1 MSPRLW
7 YDSPMRYDLEIAGG
21 TIVDGTGRPGFRGS
35 VGIKDGRIIAVGELD
50 GSADAVLDA
59 EGAIVTPGFVD
70 IHTHYDG
77 QVSWDPDLAPSSLH
91 GVTTTVMGNCGVGFA
106 PVHTAD
112 RQRIIELMEGVEDI
126 PGSALAEGITWGWQ
140 SFPEYMDVIERLPH
154 AIDFAVQVPHDVLRV
169 YVMGERAV
177 AGQAATE
184 DDIARMRDL
193 VREALLAGA
202 VGFST
207 GRTDNHRTAQ
217 GQPTPASEA
226 TAREL
231 MGIAEGLV
239 GLSHGV
245 LQAVSDFDLLVSNDR
260 FHDEFDV
267 IERMAEAAPGHGASI
282 SLMQRDQSPEQWR
295 WIIERAERAHA
306 RGTTIRLQ
314 VAPRPIG
321 VMLGLQATFHPFMG
335 YPSYKAISR
344 LPLPEQVARMRDPA
358 MRARMLAEQTDKVAG
373 DGSSLPPLADILL
386 AQLDMVAKRL
396 YRLGEERPEYEPDP
410 RTCLWAEAQATGRT
424 TLEALYDALLEDEG
438 RALLY
443 FPIYNFMGLDLEVV
457 HAMLTHPLALP
468 GLSDG
473 GAHVGTICDASF
485 PTYLLSHWGR
495 DRARGRLPLETLVK
509 LQTHDTARHV
519 GMRDRGTVE
528 VGAKADL
535 NVIDLSQL
543 RLRPPHMV
551 ADLPAGGRRL
561 MQRAEGYRATL
572 VSGVVVARDGAL
584 TGARPGRLVR
594 MGR

>member
-1 MSPRLW
+1 
-7 YDSPMRYDLEIAGG
+7 MRYDLEIAGG

-35 VGIKDGRIIAVGELD
+35 VGIKDGRIVAVGELE
-50 GSADAVLDA
+50 GAAGEVLDA
-59 EGAIVTPGFVD
+59 QGAIVTPGFVD

-77 QVSWDPDLAPSSLH
+77 QVSWDPELAPSSLH

-106 PVHTAD
+106 PVRAHD

-177 AGQAATE
+177 AGQAATD
-184 DDIARMRDL
+184 DDIAQMRAL

-231 MGIAEGLV
+231 QGIAQALV
-239 GLSHGV
+239 GLPHGV
-245 LQAVSDFDLLVSNDR
+245 LQAVSDFDLLVSNER

-267 IERMAEAAPGHGASI
+267 IERMAEAAPGHGASV

-295 WIIERAERAHA
+295 WIIERAEQAHA

-321 VMLGLQATFHPFMG
+321 VMLGLSATFHPFIG
-335 YPSYKAISR
+335 HPSYKALSR
-344 LPLPEQVARMRDPA
+344 LPLPEQVARMREPA
-358 MRARMLAEQTDKVAG
+358 LRARMLAETPEKVAG
-373 DGSSLPPLADILL
+373 DGSSIPPLADILL

-396 YRLGEERPEYEPDP
+396 YRLGEEHPEYEPDP
-410 RTCLWAEAQATGRT
+410 RTCLWAQAQATGRT

-438 RALLY
+438 RTLLY
-443 FPIYNFMGLDLEVV
+443 FPLYNFTGLDLEVV
-457 HAMLTHPLALP
+457 RTMLTHPLALP

-495 DRARGRLPLETLVK
+495 ARARGLIPLETLVK
-509 LQTHDTARHV
+509 MQTHDTARHV

-535 NVIDLSQL
+535 NVIDLARL

-561 MQRAEGYRATL
+561 MQRADGYRATL
-572 VSGVVVARDGAL
+572 VSGQVVARDGEL

>member
-1 MSPRLW
+1 
-7 YDSPMRYDLEIAGG
+7 MRYDLKLAGG
-21 TIVDGTGRPGFRGS
+21 TIIDGTGRPGYRGD
-35 VGIKDGRIIAVGELD
+35 VAIKDGCIVAVGACE
-50 GSADAVLDA
+50 GQADRVLDA
-59 EGAIVTPGFVD
+59 NGAIVTPGFVD

-77 QVSWDPDLAPSSLH
+77 QVSWDHELAPSSLH
-91 GVTTTVMGNCGVGFA
+91 GVTTAVMGNCGVGFA
-106 PVHTAD
+106 PVHTHD
-112 RQRIIELMEGVEDI
+112 RQRLIELMEGVEDI
-126 PGSALAEGITWGWQ
+126 PGSALAEGIAWGWQ
-140 SFPEYMDVIERLPH
+140 SFPEYLDAIDRLPH
-154 AIDFAVQVPHDVLRV
+154 AIDFAAQVPHDVLRV

-177 AGQAATE
+177 AGQVAT
-184 DDIARMRDL
+184 DDDVARMRSL

-207 GRTDNHRTAQ
+207 GRTDNHRTAR

-231 MGIAEGLV
+231 CGIAGAFDGLD
-239 GLSHGV
+239 HGV
-245 LQAVSDFDLLVSNDR
+245 LQAVSDFDLLVSDER

-267 IERMAEAAPGHGASI
+267 IERMAEAAPGHATSI
-282 SLMQRDQSPEQWR
+282 SLMQRDQSPAQWR
-295 WIIERAERAHA
+295 WIIERAERAQA
-306 RGTTIRLQ
+306 RGVTIRLQ

-321 VMLGLQATFHPFMG
+321 VMLGLSATFHPFMG
-335 YPSYKAISR
+335 YPSYKALAGLS
-344 LPLPEQVARMRDPA
+344 LAEQVARMREPEL
-358 MRARMLAEQTDKVAG
+358 RARMLAETTDKVAG
-373 DGSSLPPLADILL
+373 DGSALPPLADILL
-386 AQLDMVAKRL
+386 ARLDMVAKRL
-396 YRLGEERPEYEPDP
+396 YRLSAERPEYEPDP

-424 TLEALYDALLEDEG
+424 TLEMLYDAMLEDEG

-443 FPIYNFMGLDLEVV
+443 FPLYNFTDLDLDAV
-457 HAMLTHPLALP
+457 HTMLTHPLALP

-495 DRARGRLPLETLVK
+495 DRARGRIPLETLVK

-535 NVIDLSQL
+535 NVIDLARLQL
-543 RLRPPHMV
+543 RTPHMI

-561 MQRAEGYRATL
+561 MQHAEGYVATL
-572 VSGVVVARDGAL
+572 VSGEVIAEGGVL

-594 MGR
+594 VGQ